1 MSLARKIFAV
11 LVLCFAFAW
20 SALAQ
25 NPNLTVTSLVGTHID
40 TILKYHLM
48 GEGVEISYG
57 RFNNQQGVVQSNQI
71 GTFNR
76 NNFSTFPFETGLV
89 MTTGAVSLAAGP
101 NNNTGA
107 SSSTGVISYTDQ
119 QLSTSGLPTS
129 SLNNCAAL
137 DFNFLAYADTFCFNY
152 VFGSEEYP
160 NWVCSSYNDI
170 FAFFLTGPDPVTGI
184 VTTKNVAIIPGSV
197 TAANPN
203 GIPVTI
209 NSVNAGVGSSG
220 SASTSGCYNG
230 TYSSFYI
237 NNPPNANGIQYN
249 GYTTK
254 LAAEGNIL
262 ACENYSMHLVVCNSG
277 DNSYDSGVFLEEQS
291 FHTTVE
297 TKLLMRDVY
306 CLGEDINFTFT
317 VDTVDSVYILTP
329 HGDTLWSPYILPTAA
344 VADSGWYV
352 LNAHSA
358 LPCIDF
364 WAKDSI
370 YIQVLNLF
378 KPDLGVDRYL
388 CTGEI
393 INLNANYSSS
403 EDVDYIW
410 STGDTTE
417 SIMIVASGDYD
428 LIVEVYNPATGTYCR
443 SSDTVSVIYYP
454 QAIANFESTA
464 TSGCAP
470 LTIGFTGHCTPEDV
484 LETRWSIFDQNFN
497 ELYYSH
503 EKDPVFEI
511 TQAGTFS
518 VKLIITTYEGC
529 VDSVIFWNYITTS
542 PQPIVDFA
550 SNPEIS
556 LWTESHGEITFTS
569 YIAGNEDPNSRLVWD
584 FGDGEELEAELNPTH
599 TYATW
604 GDYIVTLS
612 VTTDAGCMDTISHY
626 VIIEDELIFPN
637 VITPNGDGFN
647 DVWAIGN
654 LSTRINPEDPDQ
666 YRTNELRIY
675 DRWGKQVYHAK
686 NYDTYV
692 RNGEIFP
699 GEKIFTGENLS
710 DGVYYYSFYY
720 KGKAK
725 VVKYNG
731 SLTIVR

>member
-1 MSLARKIFAV
+1 M
-11 LVLCFAFAW
+11 
-20 SALAQ
+20 ALLLSVGGAAQ
-25 NPNLTVTSLVGTHID
+25 NVTVTSLVNTHID
-40 TILKYHLM
+40 TILKYHLQ
-48 GEGVEISYG
+48 GEGVEITYG
-57 RFNNQQGVVQSNQI
+57 RFNNVSGVVQTNQI
-71 GTFNR
+71 GTFHR
-76 NNFSTFPFETGLV
+76 NGYTAFPFETGLV
-89 MTTGAVSLAAGP
+89 MTTGTVTLAAGP
-101 NNNTGA
+101 NDQTGA

-170 FAFFLTGPDPVTGI
+170 FAFFLTGPDPVTGM

-209 NSVNAGVGSSG
+209 NSVNAGAGSSG
-220 SASTSGCYNG
+220 SASTAGCYNG
-230 TYSSFYI
+230 TYSAYYV
-237 NNPPNANGIQYN
+237 NNPSGPGVQYN
-249 GYTTK
+249 GYTTQ
-254 LAAEGNIL
+254 LSAEGRIR
-262 ACENYSMHLVVCNSG
+262 ACDNYSMHLAVCNSG
-277 DNSYDSGVFLEEQS
+277 DNSFDSGVFLEEQS

-297 TKLLMRDVY
+297 TKLMMRDVY
-306 CLGEDINFTFT
+306 CLHEDVQFAFT
-317 VDTVDSVYILTP
+317 VDTVDTVYITTP
-329 HGDTLWSPYILPTAA
+329 HGDTLWAPWNISHVTM
-344 VADSGWYV
+344 ADSGWYF
-352 LNAHSA
+352 LNVHSA
-358 LPCIDF
+358 LTCVDA

-370 YIQVLNLF
+370 FIQVVNLF

-388 CTGEI
+388 CTGEM
-393 INLNANYSSS
+393 LDLHANYNSSS
-403 EDVDYIW
+403 DVNYIW

-417 SIMIVASGDYD
+417 SILIVTSGDYV
-428 LIVEVYNPATGTYCR
+428 LTVEAYNSSTQSYCR
-443 SSDTVSVIYYP
+443 STDTVSVIYYP
-454 QAIANFESTA
+454 QAIANFESTT

-484 LETRWSIFDQNFN
+484 LETRWSIFDENFN

-529 VDSVIFWNYITTS
+529 QDSVIMWNYITTS
-542 PQPIVDFA
+542 PQPIVDFI
-550 SNPEIS
+550 STPEIS
-556 LWTESHGEITFTS
+556 IWSETNGEVQFTS
-569 YIAGNEDPNSRLVWD
+569 YIYGNEDPNSSLVWY
-584 FGDGEELEAELNPTH
+584 FGDGEEVESELNPTH
-599 TYATW
+599 TYASW

-612 VTTDAGCMDTISHY
+612 VSTDAGCIDTVSHY
-626 VIIEDELIFPN
+626 VIIEENLIFPN
-637 VITPNGDGFN
+637 VITPNGDGIN

-654 LSTRINPEDPDQ
+654 LSTNINPEDPDK
-666 YRTNELRIY
+666 YRTNELHIY
-675 DRWGKQVYHAK
+675 NRWGKQVYHAK
-686 NYDTYV
+686 NYDTYS
-692 RNGEIFP
+692 RNGEIFL
-699 GEKIFTGENLS
+699 GEQYFTGEDLS

-731 SLTIVR
+731 SISILR

>member
-1 MSLARKIFAV
+1 MSLARKIFVV
-11 LVLCFAFAW
+11 LVLWFAFAW
-20 SALAQ
+20 SASAQ
-25 NPNLTVTSLVGTHID
+25 NQNLTVTSLVGTHID

-71 GTFNR
+71 GTFQR
-76 NNFSTFPFETGLV
+76 NGFTSFPFETGLV
-89 MTTGAVSLAAGP
+89 MTTGTVTLAAGP
-101 NNNTGA
+101 NDQTGA

-119 QLSTSGLPTS
+119 QLATSGLPTS

-160 NWVCSSYNDI
+160 SWVCSSFNDI
-170 FAFFLTGPDPVTGI
+170 FAFFLTGPDPVTGL

-209 NSVNAGVGSSG
+209 NSVNAGAGSNG
-220 SASTSGCYNG
+220 SASTAGCYNG
-230 TYSSFYI
+230 TYSMFYI
-237 NNPPNANGIQYN
+237 NNPSTPGVQYN
-249 GYTTK
+249 GYTTQ
-254 LAAEGNIL
+254 LAAEGRIS
-262 ACENYSMHLVVCNSG
+262 ACENYSMHLAVCNSG

-403 EDVDYIW
+403 EDVNYIW

-484 LETRWSIFDQNFN
+484 LETRWSIFDENFN

-511 TQAGTFS
+511 TQSGTFS

-529 VDSVIFWNYITTS
+529 VDSVILWNYITTS

-569 YIAGNEDPNSRLVWD
+569 FIAGNEDPNSRLVWN
-584 FGDGEELEAELNPTH
+584 FGDGEELEAEPNPTH

-612 VTTDAGCMDTISHY
+612 LTTDAGCMDTISHY

-637 VITPNGDGFN
+637 IITPNGDGFN

-654 LSTRINPEDPDQ
+654 LSTRINPEDPDK
-666 YRTNELRIY
+666 YRTNELHIY

-686 NYDTYV
+686 NYDTYA
-692 RNGEIFP
+692 RNGEIFL
-699 GEKIFTGENLS
+699 GEKVFTGENLS